1 MLYSIIIFLY
11 NDDNEYYFVITDE
24 TAIKELASSLAV
36 APQLRQEPTAAR
48 VRFLRETFENN
59 EVVQKNPPYH
69 QRYGGFTFF
78 PRGYN
83 LYHRNELFPKYLA
96 TILDNQALVVF

>member
-24 TAIKELASSLAV
+24 TAIEELASSLAV

-48 VRFLRETFENN
+48 VRILRETFENN
-59 EVVQKNPPYH
+59 EVVQK
-69 QRYGGFTFF
+69 
-78 PRGYN
+78 
-83 LYHRNELFPKYLA
+83 
-96 TILDNQALVVF
+96 ILHITSDMEDILSFSEAIICTVCNS

>member
-24 TAIKELASSLAV
+24 TAIEELASSLAV
-36 APQLRQEPTAAR
+36 APQLRQETTAAR

-59 EVVQKNPPYH
+59 EVVQK
-69 QRYGGFTFF
+69 
-78 PRGYN
+78 
-83 LYHRNELFPKYLA
+83 
-96 TILDNQALVVF
+96 ILHITSDMEDILSFSEAIICTVCNS

>member
-24 TAIKELASSLAV
+24 TAIEELASSLAV

-59 EVVQKNPPYH
+59 EVVQKILH
-69 QRYGGFTFF
+69 IISDTEDLLSF
-78 PRGYN
+78 PEAIIY
-83 LYHRNELFPKYLA
+83 
-96 TILDNQALVVF
+96 TIGMNYFLNTLRPFWMTRPL

>member
-24 TAIKELASSLAV
+24 TAIEELASSLAV

-59 EVVQKNPPYH
+59 EVVQK
-69 QRYGGFTFF
+69 
-78 PRGYN
+78 
-83 LYHRNELFPKYLA
+83 
-96 TILDNQALVVF
+96 ILHITSDMEDILSFSEAIICTVCNSQFRTGRSPCSS

>member
-24 TAIKELASSLAV
+24 TVIEELASSLAV

-59 EVVQKNPPYH
+59 EVVQK
-69 QRYGGFTFF
+69 
-78 PRGYN
+78 
-83 LYHRNELFPKYLA
+83 
-96 TILDNQALVVF
+96 ILHITSDMEDILSFSEAIICTVCNS